1 MMQVESIHGAG
12 GVLSIRCSGTVGA
25 GSESTAALRP
35 LGNVIT
41 GWMRVQ
47 EEEEETIRE
56 IVVDFTDV
64 DYRSG
69 DAIACF
75 LPFVRRGVERVRFR
89 AGPRSA
95 KALRS
100 LLATSNL
107 PWFALEQA
115 EA

>member
-1 MMQVESIHGAG
+1 MQVESIHGAD
-12 GVLSIRCSGTVGA
+12 GVLSIRCSGTVGID
-25 GSESTAALRP
+25 SESTTSLRP
-35 LGNVIT
+35 LGDVIS

-47 EEEEETIRE
+47 EEEAVRE

-64 DYRSG
+64 DYRAG
-69 DAIACF
+69 DAPVACF

-95 KALRS
+95 TALRS

-115 EA
+115 DA

>member
-1 MMQVESIHGAG
+1 MQVESVHGAH
-12 GVLSIRCSGTVGA
+12 GVLSIRCSGTVGIGFA
-25 GSESTAALRP
+25 STASLRP
-35 LGNVIT
+35 LGAVIS

-47 EEEEETIRE
+47 EEEAVRE
-56 IVVDFTDV
+56 IVVDFTNV
-64 DYRSG
+64 DYRWG
-69 DAIACF
+69 DAPVACF

-100 LLATSNL
+100 LLAVSNL